1 MNTLTDK
8 YIMPYGKLVIA
19 HRVFECARSI
29 TFRDKSLSI
38 SGLNVCKLYYYRKE
52 TVPDLSPFGI
62 RDFETDLLNNS
73 HSFEYEGL
81 KEFVEK
87 FNLNKD
93 FPRIFNM
100 TVSLNDSENSYFT
113 VSIFYDSTIAKQTY
127 VFEVNGEKAKYFS
140 GVYSW
145 KLRVDA
151 DGDVLVSALSCV
163 YFLTECVKNRNFSYV
178 PVYMDMLAGL
188 LA

>member
-1 MNTLTDK
+1 MEILASK
-8 YIMPYGKLVIA
+8 SAGKQIERSKGGYKPSKIA
-19 HRVFECARSI
+19 QKMFA
-29 TFRDKSLSI
+29 
-38 SGLNVCKLYYYRKE
+38 
-52 TVPDLSPFGI
+52 DL
-62 RDFETDLLNNS
+62 
-73 HSFEYEGL
+73 FEYEGL

-113 VSIFYDSTIAKQTY
+113 VSIFYDSTIDKQTY